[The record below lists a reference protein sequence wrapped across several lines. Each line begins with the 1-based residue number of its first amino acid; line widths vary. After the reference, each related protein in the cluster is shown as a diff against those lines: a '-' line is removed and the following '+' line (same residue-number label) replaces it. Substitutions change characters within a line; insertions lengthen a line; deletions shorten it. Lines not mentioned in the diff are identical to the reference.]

1 MAKLTPDEYTRERI
15 QVIGKFIEDEIPV
28 DWGFFLLVFP
38 HGDKEGRA
46 NYISKSS
53 RKEVLTMMKNFI
65 ERSEA
70 NPAAWMTHSDDSI

>member
-1 MAKLTPDEYTRERI
+1 MTSDDYTRERM
-15 QVIGKFIEDEIPV
+15 QVIARLIDDEIPV

-38 HGDKEGRA
+38 SGGMEGRA

-53 RKEVLTMMKNFI
+53 RKEILTVMKNFI

-70 NPAAWMTHSDDSI
+70 NPDAWATHSKESI